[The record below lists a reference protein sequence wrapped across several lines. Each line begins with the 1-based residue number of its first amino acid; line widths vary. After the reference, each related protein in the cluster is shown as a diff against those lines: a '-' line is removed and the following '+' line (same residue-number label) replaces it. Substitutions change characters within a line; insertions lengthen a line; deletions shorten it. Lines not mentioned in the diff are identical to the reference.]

1 MSKKKESKTL
11 SLDDKVEV
19 NTQTGELTLQEK
31 LLDKNLYA
39 EDVKI
44 KPVIRTQ
51 YNAPILPHHYEHND
65 QPSNTVP
72 NQSMPLKTILD
83 RFTRGLPLDIPLK
96 NDYYEGE
103 NEEYID
109 MRHLDLAEQQELLE
123 MSRQQTKDLE
133 QRLKDQA
140 TKRKE
145 LQIETLRNRERKL
158 REDLEKTKGQLS
170 KQQQNPD
177 LRFRNSDQGT
187 TDPPSIS

>member
-1 MSKKKESKTL
+1 MSKKKKEEDIPQTDVNL
-11 SLDDKVEV
+11 SLPR
-19 NTQTGELTLQEK
+19 TLQEK
-31 LLDKNLYA
+31 LLDKNIYA

-51 YNAPILPHHYEHND
+51 YNAPILPKHYETITT
-65 QPSNTVP
+65 PSMTIP
-72 NQSMPLKTILD
+72 DQSMPLKTIID
-83 RFTRGLPLDIPLK
+83 RFVRGLPLDIPLK
-96 NDYYEGE
+96 NDHYEGE
-103 NEEYID
+103 NEEFID
-109 MRHLDLAEQQELLE
+109 MRHLDLADQQELLE
-123 MSRQQTKDLE
+123 LSRAQTAALE

-140 TKRKE
+140 TKRKQ
-145 LQIETLRNRERKL
+145 LQIETLRERERKL